1 MPRRPRE
8 DFPDAVHHVYAR
20 GNEKRT
26 VFLDDRDGEFFI
38 SRLKQNL
45 SRWEIRCI
53 AWALMP
59 NHFHFLVRCPKGNLA
74 SLMQCLLTG
83 YSLYFNKRY
92 QRVGHLF
99 QNRYKSELLSR
110 EGHYREL
117 VRYIHLNPVRAGI
130 LPSME
135 ELSRYPWT
143 GHRGIVSGCDSGWQ
157 DLKTVQ
163 EMFETPHRSWRQEYL
178 EFLEVGIRPP
188 QEPGDTGMDRSPIRL
203 DLQERELFPISGEP
217 PARYFGILERISAST
232 GISLVEIKGK
242 SRTAR
247 IVRARRL
254 LLAIC
259 REELKAPVSK
269 ISRWIG
275 IPVHSGWYLLR
286 NGRDKVPAR
295 PD

>member
-1 MPRRPRE
+1 VPRRPRE
-8 DFPDAVHHVYAR
+8 DYPDAVHHVYAR

-26 VFLDDRDGEFFI
+26 VFLDDLDGKFFL

-59 NHFHFLVRCPKGNLA
+59 NHFHLLVRCPKGNLA

-83 YSLYFNKRY
+83 YSLHFNKRY

-99 QNRYKSELLSR
+99 QNRYKSEALSR

-117 VRYIHLNPVRAGI
+117 VRYIHLNPIRAGI

-143 GHRGIVSGCDSGWQ
+143 GHRGIVSGRDSGWQ
-157 DLKTVQ
+157 DLETVR
-163 EMFETPHRSWRQEYL
+163 EMFESPRRSWRQEYL

-188 QEPGDTGMDRSPIRL
+188 QEPRDIGMDRSPIRL
-203 DLQERELFPISGEP
+203 DLQERELSPISGEP
-217 PARYFGILERISAST
+217 PARYFEILERISAST

-247 IVRARRL
+247 IVHARRL

-259 REELKAPVSK
+259 REELKVPVCK

-286 NGRDKVPAR
+286 NCCDKVPAH